1 MPYSVP
7 LFGAIVGEGEQAGAD
22 VPRVDLGSL
31 RLTDV
36 QLRYRL
42 SERDERLGFLD
53 IFREDLIFHMAMI
66 RSRWG
71 VGEMTC
77 VGLAFAAL
85 VLGSWDLGVGELA
98 TGGDYNRVGLTGF
111 RNLSDFS
118 LMMALLSLISWTG
131 VFITMWSKYPI
142 MRENLVYLWLGMI
155 VIQLGS
161 INAHSK
167 SPDFPTGS
175 TGADWVMLVMSN
187 LILFFLAIVVVHRA
201 VIETRDIHVQERHA
215 HPDPRVV
222 QKAWRDHS
230 LRAWSLSLGAWM
242 IMINVMSWSGAHAI
256 AQRPPIE
263 EYSNLL
269 VAMFVITGLIAS
281 AFLVHV
287 LWYPQFMLGEA
298 EDRIQS
304 VRAREVAGDAP
315 EPIQEAE
322 QGKCPICSGS
332 TPAVRHEGGR
342 IEVPCSESCSGSG
355 KPGTKCPECDAPLPI
370 RIECPSCRSNTTVV
384 SHFSRPEAW

>member
-1 MPYSVP
+1 MD
-7 LFGAIVGEGEQAGAD
+7 EGEVIGSD
-22 VPRVDLGSL
+22 VSGGSHRPL

-36 QLRYRL
+36 QLSYRMA
-42 SERDERLGFLD
+42 ERDGRLELVD
-53 IFREDLIFHMAMI
+53 VFREDLIFHLAMI
-66 RSRWG
+66 RGRWG
-71 VGEMTC
+71 YGELTS
-77 VGLAFAAL
+77 VGLAFIAL
-85 VLGSWDLGVGELA
+85 VLGCWDLGVGELA
-98 TGGDYNRVGLTGF
+98 SGGDYNRVGLSGF
-111 RNLSDFS
+111 RNLSDIS
-118 LMMALLSLISWTG
+118 LMMALLSLIAWAG
-131 VFITMWSKYPI
+131 VFVTMWTTYPI
-142 MRENLVYLWLGMI
+142 MRENLVYLWLAML
-155 VIQLGS
+155 VIQFGS
-161 INAHSK
+161 ISAHSN
-167 SPDFPTGS
+167 SPNFPS
-175 TGADWVMLVMSN
+175 ESISMDWVMLIMSN
-187 LILFFLAIVVVHRA
+187 LILFFLAIIVVHRA

-242 IMINVMSWSGAHAI
+242 ILINLMSWSGAHAI

-263 EYSNLL
+263 NYSNLL
-269 VAMFVITGLIAS
+269 VAMFVITGFAAS
-281 AFLVHV
+281 VFLVHV

-304 VRAREVAGDAP
+304 VRAREVSGEAP
-315 EPIQEAE
+315 ESTPEAE

-355 KPGTKCPECDAPLPI
+355 KPGTKCPECDTALPI

>member
-1 MPYSVP
+1 M
-7 LFGAIVGEGEQAGAD
+7 GEGDSEGSD
-22 VPRVDLGSL
+22 DTGYEYHSL

-36 QLRYRL
+36 ELSFRL
-42 SERDERLGFLD
+42 ADRNERFALLD
-53 IFREDLIFHMAMI
+53 IFREDMIFHLAMM
-66 RSRWG
+66 RSRWSYS
-71 VGEMTC
+71 ELTC

-85 VLGSWDLGVGELA
+85 VLGSWDLGIGELA
-98 TGGDYNRVGLTGF
+98 TGGDYNRVGLAGF
-111 RNLSDFS
+111 RNLSDIS
-118 LMMALLSLISWTG
+118 LMMALLSLIAWAG
-131 VFITMWSKYPI
+131 VFITMWTTYPI
-142 MRENLVYLWLGMI
+142 MRENLVYLWLAMLVVQLGMI
-155 VIQLGS
+155 S
-161 INAHSK
+161 AHSD
-167 SPDFPTGS
+167 SPNFPSDSHGM
-175 TGADWVMLVMSN
+175 GWVMLGMSN
-187 LILFFLAIVVVHRA
+187 LILFFLAIIVVHRA

-242 IMINVMSWSGAHAI
+242 ILVNLMAWSGAHAV

-269 VAMFVITGLIAS
+269 VAMFVITGFAAS
-281 AFLVHV
+281 VLLVHV
-287 LWYPQFMLGEA
+287 IWYPQFMLGEA

-304 VRAREVAGDAP
+304 VRAREVSGEVS
-315 EPIQEAE
+315 EPVQEAE

-332 TPAVRHEGGR
+332 TPAARHEGGR
-342 IEVPCSESCSGSG
+342 IEVPCLESCSGSG
-355 KPGTKCPECDAPLPI
+355 KPGTKCPECDTTLPI

>member
-1 MPYSVP
+1 M
-7 LFGAIVGEGEQAGAD
+7 GEDEQAGSD
-22 VPRVDLGSL
+22 VVRVSPLSM

-36 QLRYRL
+36 ELKYRL
-42 SERDERLGFLD
+42 SEKDERLGFLD
-53 IFREDLIFHMAMI
+53 LFREDLIFHIAMI
-66 RSRWG
+66 RNRWG
-71 VGEMTC
+71 VAEMTS

-85 VLGSWDLGVGELA
+85 VLGSWDMGVGELA
-98 TGGDYNRVGLTGF
+98 TGGDYNRVGLAGF
-111 RNLSDFS
+111 RNLSDLS
-118 LMMALLSLISWTG
+118 LMMALLSLIAWVG
-131 VFITMWSKYPI
+131 VFITMWGKYPI

-155 VIQLGS
+155 SVQLGS
-161 INAHSK
+161 INAHSNR
-167 SPDFPTGS
+167 PDFPTGS
-175 TGADWVMLVMSN
+175 SASDWIMLVMSN

-230 LRAWSLSLGAWM
+230 LRVWSVGLGAWM
-242 IMINVMSWSGAHAI
+242 ILVNLMSWSGAHAI
-256 AQRPPIE
+256 SQRPPIE
-263 EYSNLL
+263 DYSNLI

-281 AFLVHV
+281 AILVHV

-304 VRAREVAGDAP
+304 VRAREVSGDAP
-315 EPIQEAE
+315 EPVQEAE

-332 TPAVRHEGGR
+332 TPATRNAGGR

-355 KPGTKCPECDAPLPI
+355 KPGTICPECDTTLPI
-370 RIECPSCRSNTTVV
+370 RIECPSCKSNTTVV

>member
-1 MPYSVP
+1 M
-7 LFGAIVGEGEQAGAD
+7 AGVD
-22 VPRVDLGSL
+22 PRTL

-36 QLRYRL
+36 QLGYSL
-42 SERDERLGFLD
+42 SDRDERLRILD
-53 IFREDLIFHMAMI
+53 IFREDLIFHMIMI
-66 RSRWG
+66 RRRWG
-71 VGEMTC
+71 GAEITSI
-77 VGLAFAAL
+77 GLVFVAL
-85 VLGSWDLGVGELA
+85 VLGSWDLGIGELA

-111 RNLSDFS
+111 RNLSDIS
-118 LMMALLSLISWTG
+118 LMTALLSLIAWTG
-131 VFITMWSKYPI
+131 VFITMWTKYPI
-142 MRENLVYLWLGMI
+142 MRENLVYLWIGMI

-161 INAHSK
+161 ISAHSN
-167 SPDFPTGS
+167 SPNFPRDSGS
-175 TGADWVMLVMSN
+175 MDWAMLIMSN
-187 LILFFLAIVVVHRA
+187 LILFFLAIIVVHRA

-242 IMINVMSWSGAHAI
+242 IMINLMSWSGAHAI

-263 EYSNLL
+263 DYSNLL
-269 VAMFVITGLIAS
+269 VALFIITGLAAS
-281 AFLVHV
+281 GFLVHI

-298 EDRIQS
+298 GDRIQS
-304 VRAREVAGDAP
+304 VRAREVSGEAP
-315 EPIQEAE
+315 EPTSAGE

-355 KPGTKCPECDAPLPI
+355 KPGTKCPECDSALPI

>member
-1 MPYSVP
+1 M
-7 LFGAIVGEGEQAGAD
+7 GEGESTGSD
-22 VPRVDLGSL
+22 VSGGGHRPL

-36 QLRYRL
+36 QLSYRM
-42 SERDERLGFLD
+42 SERDGRLELVD
-53 IFREDLIFHMAMI
+53 VFREDLIFHLAMI

-71 VGEMTC
+71 AGELTS
-77 VGLAFAAL
+77 VGLAFIAL
-85 VLGSWDLGVGELA
+85 VLGCWDLGVGELA
-98 TGGDYNRVGLTGF
+98 SGGDYNRVGLSGF
-111 RNLSDFS
+111 RNLSDIS
-118 LMMALLSLISWTG
+118 LMMALLSLIAWTG
-131 VFITMWSKYPI
+131 VFVTMWTTYPI
-142 MRENLVYLWLGMI
+142 MRENLVYLWLAML

-161 INAHSK
+161 ISAHSN
-167 SPDFPTGS
+167 SPNFPS
-175 TGADWVMLVMSN
+175 ESISIDWVMLIMSN
-187 LILFFLAIVVVHRA
+187 LILFFLAIIVVHRA
-201 VIETRDIHVQERHA
+201 VIETRDIHVEERHA

-242 IMINVMSWSGAHAI
+242 ILINLMSWSGAHAI

-263 EYSNLL
+263 DYSNLL
-269 VAMFVITGLIAS
+269 VAMFVITGFAAS
-281 AFLVHV
+281 VFLVHV
-287 LWYPQFMLGEA
+287 LWYPQFMLGDA

-304 VRAREVAGDAP
+304 VRAREVSGEAP
-315 EPIQEAE
+315 ESTPEAE

-355 KPGTKCPECDAPLPI
+355 KPGTKCPECDTALPI